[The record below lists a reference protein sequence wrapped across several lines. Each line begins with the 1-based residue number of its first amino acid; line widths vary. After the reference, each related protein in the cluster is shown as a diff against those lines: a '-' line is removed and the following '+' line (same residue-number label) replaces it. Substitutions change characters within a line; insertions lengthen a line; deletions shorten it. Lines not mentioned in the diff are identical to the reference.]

1 MCMIIVCVVEVQF
14 LINGFMGSLILLNK
28 IFSTGFLVQVF
39 RPLGFLRPVEALD
52 QGTLPPPISKFK
64 GSHPFKNTGI
74 PEFYEKISQNGD
86 PNKGKTSHG
95 KMVPFLG
102 FGSLFGPYFIKVG
115 VTVSQGS
122 NPLNETELTRKN
134 LPPKNGRKNLNKDFT
149 NTGREGGH
157 HFVKVFH

>member
-1 MCMIIVCVVEVQF
+1 MYNFVQS
-14 LINGFMGSLILLNK
+14 LSWVLSYCSIN
-28 IFSTGFLVQVF
+28 IFNWFSCSIF
-39 RPLGFLRPVEALD
+39 RPLGFSRPVEALD

-122 NPLNETELTRKN
+122 NPLNKTELTRKN
-134 LPPKNGRKNLNKDFT
+134 LPPKNGQKNLNKDFT
-149 NTGREGGH
+149 NTGRGGSP
-157 HFVKVFH
+157 FCESFS